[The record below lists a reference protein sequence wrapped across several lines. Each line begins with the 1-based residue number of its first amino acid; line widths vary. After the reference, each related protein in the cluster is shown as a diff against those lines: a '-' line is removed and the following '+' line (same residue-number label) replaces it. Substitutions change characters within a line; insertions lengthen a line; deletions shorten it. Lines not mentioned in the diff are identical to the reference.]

1 MLMSSGWLLT
11 GVPKSEEL
19 TLMEQRDPP
28 WQALQDGSLLEQM
41 LRKDEGG
48 GRLVLGRCPVALQ
61 WEAHFRADAE
71 TRCV

>member
-28 WQALQDGSLLEQM
+28 WQALQDVVRDSWVQMPSVGFPEQI
-41 LRKDEGG
+41 LFDGKLSQ
-48 GRLVLGRCPVALQ
+48 GRRRPSI
-61 WEAHFRADAE
+61 
-71 TRCV
+71 